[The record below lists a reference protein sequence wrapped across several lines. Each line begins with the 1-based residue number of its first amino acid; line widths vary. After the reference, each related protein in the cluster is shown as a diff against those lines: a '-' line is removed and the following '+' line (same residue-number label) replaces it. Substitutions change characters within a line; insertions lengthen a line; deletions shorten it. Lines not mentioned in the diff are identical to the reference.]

1 MDKQE
6 QMHNIR
12 HSLAHIM
19 AMAVMKKFPDA
30 KLGIGPV
37 IDNGFYYDFLLPE
50 KLSDTDIPKIQK
62 DMKKIIQQK
71 IEFTKEV
78 VDRKKAISTVK
89 GNKYKEELVNEL
101 QDNEE
106 ISFYACG
113 DFKDLCAGPHV
124 SDSSEINPNAFALT
138 SIAGA
143 YWRGDEK
150 NDMLTRIYGVAFADK
165 KELDEYLAML
175 EEAKKRDHRKLGK
188 ELDLFSFSELVGPG
202 LPLWS
207 PKGTVLRNELD
218 NYVWELRNQYEYQAV
233 TIPHITKKAL
243 YETSGHWDKFSDEL
257 FKITTREGHE
267 FAMKPMNC
275 PHHTQIYAHL
285 PRSYRDL
292 PQRYA
297 ETTMVYRDEQ
307 SGELFGLSRVRCI
320 SQDDAHVFCRD
331 NQVKEEI
338 LKIVD
343 IVKNFYK
350 PFGFD
355 LKIRLSLH
363 DPDNFDKY
371 IGTPDNWK
379 KMETQLRELLKE
391 QKIEHYEAIG
401 EAAMYSPKIDF
412 ITHDSL
418 KREWQVATIQLDR
431 NMPERFKLTC
441 TNEDNKE
448 ESIVMLHAAIT
459 GSIERFV
466 AILIEH
472 LGGNFPLWCSPV
484 QIKIMSV
491 GASHIE
497 FCQNLK
503 KEFNEQNLRIELD
516 DSSET
521 IGNKIRKNASQ
532 RIPYTLVIGD
542 KEMNSKKLSVRVR
555 GQKDLL
561 EIDKSEFI
569 AKIKEDIKN
578 RTLEL
583 L

>member
-1 MDKQE
+1 MTEDK
-6 QMHNIR
+6 MHNIR

-19 AMAVMKKFPDA
+19 AMAVLKKFPDA

-50 KLSDTDIPKIQK
+50 KLSDADIPKIQK
-62 DMKKIIQQK
+62 EMKKIIQQK
-71 IEFTKEV
+71 IEFTKEISSRS
-78 VDRKKAISTVK
+78 DALKKVK
-89 GNKYKEELVNEL
+89 DNKYKKELVDEL
-101 QDNEE
+101 PDNEE

-113 DFKDLCAGPHV
+113 DFEDLCAGPHV
-124 SDSSEINPNAFALT
+124 KDSSEIKANAFALT

-150 NDMLTRIYGVAFADK
+150 NDMLTRIYGVAFANK
-165 KELDEYLAML
+165 EELDEYLLML

-188 ELDLFSFSELVGPG
+188 ELDLFTFSELVGAG
-202 LPLWS
+202 LALWT

-218 NYVWELRNQYEYQAV
+218 NYVWELRRRYDYQAV
-233 TIPHITKKAL
+233 TIPHITKKDL

-307 SGELFGLSRVRCI
+307 SGELVGLSRVRCI

-343 IVKNFYK
+343 IVENFYK

-363 DPDNFDKY
+363 DPDKFDNY
-371 IGTPDNWK
+371 IGSKDNWA
-379 KMETQLRELLKE
+379 KMEKQLRGLLKE

-401 EAAMYSPKIDF
+401 EAAMYGPKIDF

-448 ESIVMLHAAIT
+448 ESVVMLHAAIT
-459 GSIERFV
+459 GSIERFI

-497 FCQNLK
+497 FCKNLK
-503 KEFNEQNLRIELD
+503 KEFIEQNLRIELD
-516 DSSET
+516 DGSET
-521 IGNKIRKNASQ
+521 IGNKIRKNATQ

-561 EIDKSEFI
+561 EIDKSEFV

>member
-1 MDKQE
+1 MKEDK
-6 QMHNIR
+6 MHNIR

-19 AMAVMKKFPDA
+19 AMAVLKKFPDA

-50 KLSDTDIPKIQK
+50 KLSDTDLPKIQK

-71 IEFTKEV
+71 VEFTKEISS
-78 VDRKKAISTVK
+78 KKDALAK
-89 GNKYKEELVNEL
+89 NKNNKYKQELIEDL
-101 QDNEE
+101 PANEE

-113 DFKDLCAGPHV
+113 DFEDLCAGSHV
-124 SDSSEINPNAFALT
+124 KDSSEIKPNAFALT
-138 SIAGA
+138 TTAGA

-150 NDMLTRIYGVAFADK
+150 NDMMTRIYGVAFASK
-165 KELDEYLAML
+165 EELDEYLTML

-188 ELDLFSFSELVGPG
+188 ELDLFSFSELVGAG

-207 PKGTVLRNELD
+207 PKGTVLRQELD
-218 NYVWELRNQYEYQAV
+218 NYVWELRKQYEYQAV
-233 TIPHITKKAL
+233 TIPHITKKDL

-292 PQRYA
+292 PQRYG

-307 SGELFGLSRVRCI
+307 SGELVGLSRVRCI
-320 SQDDAHVFCRD
+320 SQDDAHVFCRE
-331 NQVKEEI
+331 NQAEEEI
-338 LKIVD
+338 LKIID
-343 IVKNFYK
+343 IIQNFYK

-363 DPDNFDKY
+363 DPKKPEKY
-371 IGTPDNWK
+371 IGSKANWT
-379 KMETQLRELLKE
+379 KMEKQLRDLLKK
-391 QKIEHYEAIG
+391 QKIEHYESIG
-401 EAAMYSPKIDF
+401 EAAMYGPKIDF
-412 ITHDSL
+412 IAHDSL
-418 KREWQVATIQLDR
+418 KREWQVATAQIDR

-441 TNEDNKE
+441 TNENNKE
-448 ESIVMLHAAIT
+448 ENIVMLHCAIM

-491 GASHIE
+491 GAGHIE

-503 KEFNEQNLRIELD
+503 KEFIEQNLRIELD

-542 KEMNSKKLSVRVR
+542 KEMGSKKLSVRVR
-555 GQKDLL
+555 GKQDLL